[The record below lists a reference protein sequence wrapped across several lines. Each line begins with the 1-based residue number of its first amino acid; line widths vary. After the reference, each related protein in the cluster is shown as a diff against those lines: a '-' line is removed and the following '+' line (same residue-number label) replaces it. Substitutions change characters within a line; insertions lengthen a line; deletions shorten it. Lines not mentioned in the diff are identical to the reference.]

1 MLPVSLALV
10 FILLDISANVVS
22 TVMINPTST
31 TSKKYVWA
39 RFLGGA
45 SSCFD
50 VDDSAFRFVLT
61 INFSVQNNVDRLT
74 VCACVI
80 SGSLA
85 HSAHN
90 SSV

>member
-22 TVMINPTST
+22 TVMINPTSK
-31 TSKKYVWA
+31 TSKKYVRA

-50 VDDSAFRFVLT
+50 VDDSAFRFVLP
-61 INFSVQNNVDRLT
+61 INFSVQNNVDRF
-74 VCACVI
+74 V
-80 SGSLA
+80 GSQCTQLQRLA
-85 HSAHN
+85 EI
-90 SSV
+90 VRLV